1 MNHLLQIIV
10 LVISSINFCINK
22 PRSSNI
28 RKLNPVVKSEP
39 FYLLTQDN
47 LLGISMSF
55 GTPEQELMLTIDIGS
70 EKTWI
75 YKLLYRSDK
84 SSTFS
89 KEGTSLKQDQDLFT
103 ITGEASSDKLTYS
116 EIELDKFNF
125 ILVDKI
131 EGNEQFLGGLALGR
145 VYEDPK
151 YSFLNILTT
160 SLQSQKA
167 FSLQF
172 KTDENK
178 GILHIGDLKE
188 EIKTQ
193 ENNIDS
199 CPLINDGKTVKWGC
213 KLASVFI
220 GNFDYKSED
229 APKEVSKTDNKTHYI
244 VDPKNYTTIIL
255 NQNAYFETIYNK
267 IYGNKEF
274 KEFLE
279 KQYFVGEREKA
290 CETKTNEATGETVYV
305 CSKSFKSKFLN
316 LNFVFEGGLNLV
328 IPKED
333 QLICNADTKVCE
345 FVVAFNNKIT
355 NFAFGI
361 SLLRNYHTFFFP
373 DDTKLYFLGEEKK
386 FMVSLSNITPETSKG
401 GIGVLGWF
409 FIVLIIIIVIAIIL
423 RCTLRRKTVTKKLI
437 EDQIYSTFE

>member
-1 MNHLLQIIV
+1 MNHLLQIIILV
-10 LVISSINFCINK
+10 LCSINFCINK
-22 PRSSNI
+22 PRSINA
-28 RKLNPVVKSEP
+28 RKLTPAVKSEP

-47 LLGISMSF
+47 LLGISTSF
-55 GTPEQELMLTIDIGS
+55 GTPEQDLMLTIDIGS

-75 YKLLYRSDK
+75 YKPLYLSDK
-84 SSTFS
+84 SSTFT
-89 KEGTSLKQDQDLFT
+89 KEGSTLTQAQDLFT
-103 ITGEASSDKLTYS
+103 INGEASTDKMTYS

-131 EGNEQFLGGLALGR
+131 EGHEQFLGGLSLGR

-151 YSFLNILTT
+151 YSFLNKLTT
-160 SLQSQKA
+160 SLQSQNA

-172 KTDENK
+172 KPDENK
-178 GILHIGDLKE
+178 GVLHIGDLGE
-188 EIKTQ
+188 EIKMQ
-193 ENNIDS
+193 EKNVDS
-199 CPLINDGKTVKWGC
+199 CPLINDGKTIKWGC

-244 VDPKNYTTIIL
+244 INPKNYSTIII
-255 NQNAYFETIYNK
+255 NENAHFETIYNK

-279 KQYFVGEREKA
+279 KQYFVGEIEKA
-290 CETKTNEATGETVYV
+290 CEAKTDEAKGETVYV
-305 CSKSFKSKFLN
+305 CSKSFKSKFQN
-316 LNFVFEGGLNLV
+316 LNFIFGDGLNLI

-333 QLICNADTKVCE
+333 QLICNPDTKVCE

-361 SLLRNYHTFFFP
+361 PLLRNYHTFFFNN
-373 DDTKLYFLGEEKK
+373 DTKLYFLGEEKK
-386 FMVSLSNITPETSKG
+386 FMVSLSSIIPETPKG

-409 FIVLIIIIVIAIIL
+409 FIVLLIIIVIAIIL
-423 RCTLRRKTVTKKLI
+423 RFALRKKTVTKKLI